1 MIQLSRTILSE
12 SINFLK
18 LQKRKQKGGKSCQTA
33 LSQIPSFFSFHG
45 NQAQSYQLPVAGYLK
60 NGEFTRRVKL
70 RVMTG
75 RNYALRNKCKG
86 PILLM
91 LNGENC
97 CIKKECLI
105 CKNKNWKQ
113 FRKVKER
120 KERRRG
126 VLWLHFEKWK
136 DIQCVVYKCD
146 DRVIATILSPEIPL
160 HAYHLPSFE
169 NHAMI
174 CIMLCAFLTRV
185 IIYRSFRSTPFKLN
199 RIFLIIIRD
208 TEILSVQFSR
218 FLKIL
223 FIYLLINLAYFE
235 IYIHRHDCWNQN
247 GLEI

>member
-60 NGEFTRRVKL
+60 NGEFTRRVKP

-91 LNGENC
+91 LNGEDC

-105 CKNKNWKQ
+105 CKNKN
-113 FRKVKER
+113 
-120 KERRRG
+120 
-126 VLWLHFEKWK
+126 
-136 DIQCVVYKCD
+136 
-146 DRVIATILSPEIPL
+146 
-160 HAYHLPSFE
+160 
-169 NHAMI
+169 
-174 CIMLCAFLTRV
+174 
-185 IIYRSFRSTPFKLN
+185 
-199 RIFLIIIRD
+199 
-208 TEILSVQFSR
+208 
-218 FLKIL
+218 
-223 FIYLLINLAYFE
+223 
-235 IYIHRHDCWNQN
+235 
-247 GLEI
+247 